1 MTSEVVHHVA
11 LRPEALPAV
20 LWALERP
27 VVVVHAHVHGK
38 VVPVV
43 ERLATG
49 GHWADKICPKL
60 VIGQVGL
67 QVAN

>member
-49 GHWADKICPKL
+49 GHWADKICP
-60 VIGQVGL
+60 
-67 QVAN
+67 